1 MGPDTNQCAFIGRN
15 SKKIR
20 LKTCPEQQS
29 RVTPGLTAPQA
40 ELQEKGGEQR
50 KAKSFS
56 SCKAPLPSARTAPFP
71 STIAFG
77 LGNTKSRLQLL

>member
-40 ELQEKGGEQR
+40 ELQEKGGSRERQR
-50 KAKSFS
+50 ASAPAKHHFHQPALHPSP
-56 SCKAPLPSARTAPFP
+56 APLPS
-71 STIAFG
+71 G
-77 LGNTKSRLQLL
+77 